1 MEENKHVQE
10 FIDKVKPFFEK
21 QTDNCE
27 TFAERYINKFK
38 PYFKS
43 KELFTLFS
51 EKTKEFYTLFSKC
64 TGSSSHHHSFRGG
77 LLVHTFEMLDI
88 LYETFVKCPE
98 NAKQFN
104 YKKCPDN
111 LKFNWDEIAVSI
123 LYHDWGK
130 TLEYDHTEPNSKG
143 NWNVTKYYRTHGHIF
158 MSANKFIND
167 AKKYNVPTDI
177 VMNIS
182 HNILAHHLKLE
193 WGSPVTPQTP
203 EARIVSACD
212 LISAHIANKNPHS
225 SYYEEFVNG
234 QTNHGNCIPIFES
247 EIKPTL

>member
-1 MEENKHVQE
+1 MKSEHKIEQLNKLV
-10 FIDKVKPFFEK
+10 
-21 QTDNCE
+21 
-27 TFAERYINKFK
+27 ERYINRFK

-43 KELFTLFS
+43 QQLLNLFV
-51 EKTKEFYTLFSKC
+51 EKTEEFAYLFQNC

-88 LYETFVKCPE
+88 LYETFIRHPE

-104 YKKCPDN
+104 YKKCTDN
-111 LKFNWDEIAVSI
+111 MKFRWDEIVVSI

-130 TLEYDHTEPNSKG
+130 TLEYDHKEPNSKG

-158 MSANKFIND
+158 MSANRFIND
-167 AKKYNVPTDI
+167 AIRYGVPTD
-177 VMNIS
+177 VTMNIS
-182 HNILAHHLKLE
+182 HNILAHHLKRE

-212 LISAHIANKNPHS
+212 LISAHLANKDPHT
-225 SYYEEFVNG
+225 SYYQKFVESG
-234 QTNHGNCIPIFES
+234 ISHGNCLLIFES
-247 EIKPTL
+247 EIKPSL